1 MDTVN
6 DGGMEALARALSPSA
21 PADSLAE
28 TEEYREHTASI
39 RVRGLVVLQTVAR
52 GYSIG
57 YASRVRGEP
66 LEELIVCVRE
76 TLDVLGSYTIT
87 DGVRE
92 ARRRGLID

>member
-1 MDTVN
+1 MN
-6 DGGMEALARALSPSA
+6 DGGMEALARALPPGA
-21 PADSLAE
+21 PAEHPADS
-28 TEEYREHTASI
+28 EEDRERAART
-39 RVRGLVVLQTVAR
+39 RVRGLVVLQIVAR

-57 YASRVRGEP
+57 YASRLRAEP

-76 TLDVLGSYTIT
+76 TLDALCSYTIT